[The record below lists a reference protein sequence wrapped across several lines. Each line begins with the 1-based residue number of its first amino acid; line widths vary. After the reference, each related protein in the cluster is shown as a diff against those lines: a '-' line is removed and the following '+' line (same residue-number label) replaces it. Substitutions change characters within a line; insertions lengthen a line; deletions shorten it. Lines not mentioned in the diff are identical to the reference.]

1 MVGTQDTG
9 RSIIRDRGDHMLV
22 ALIAAV
28 LLVLALLMSA
38 QVLSLP
44 KIECVPVPVRVEGRR
59 VQRR

>member
-1 MVGTQDTG
+1 
-9 RSIIRDRGDHMLV
+9 MLV

>member
-1 MVGTQDTG
+1 
-9 RSIIRDRGDHMLV
+9 MLV

-28 LLVLALLMSA
+28 LLVLALLVSA

-44 KIECVPVPVRVEGRR
+44 KIERVPVQVRVEGRR